1 MFAFLSS
8 SATTLVYNNQFPT
21 QMRTSPTVTH
31 EYPEGGTANDIYQIA
46 NAATPTFV
54 PNGRFADVNGLKF
67 AYDFDAGLTDHEA
80 YQAYFYFE
88 AEL

>member
-1 MFAFLSS
+1 ML
-8 SATTLVYNNQFPT
+8 LYHQYYNIVYNNQFPT